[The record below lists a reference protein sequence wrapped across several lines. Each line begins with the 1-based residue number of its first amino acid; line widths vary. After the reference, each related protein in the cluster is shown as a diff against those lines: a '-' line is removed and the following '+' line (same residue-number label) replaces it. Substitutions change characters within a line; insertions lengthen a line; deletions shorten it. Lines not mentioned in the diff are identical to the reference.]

1 MGTVMV
7 LAEPFFDQ
15 FQTDN
20 SIIFVYTLR
29 RISTR
34 RNEQR
39 FRRQFAMKLVRHETL
54 FNFRMNN
61 FDTIIENITNELSSF

>member
-15 FQTDN
+15 FKTDN
-20 SIIFVYTLR
+20 YIIFVYNLR

-34 RNEQR
+34 RNDQR
-39 FRRQFAMKLVRHETL
+39 FRRQFTMKLVRHETL

-61 FDTIIENITNELSSF
+61 FDTIIESITNKLSSF